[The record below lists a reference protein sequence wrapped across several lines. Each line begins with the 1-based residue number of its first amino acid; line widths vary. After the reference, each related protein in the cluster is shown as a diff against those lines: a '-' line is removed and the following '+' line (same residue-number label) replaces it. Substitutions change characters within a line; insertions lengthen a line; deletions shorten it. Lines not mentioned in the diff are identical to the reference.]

1 MTKLFLW
8 IWIFIQPLIISFMTG
23 SVVMLIIRF
32 AYPPGGGAP
41 EGFAPPSDIY
51 EILALLGGGL
61 LFGLV
66 AGVIMS
72 QRIYR
77 EHLAPKTLED

>member
-1 MTKLFLW
+1 
-8 IWIFIQPLIISFMTG
+8 MTG